1 MESGAILEMPSF
13 TETSES
19 EESITRMTPTETNSY
34 SELPTE
40 EKESSVLEECFS
52 DMTSQLV
59 SIKVLMPFNILHTLS
74 SYCAC
79 S

>member
-1 MESGAILEMPSF
+1 MESGAIHEMPSF
-13 TETSES
+13 TETLES
-19 EESITRMTPTETNSY
+19 EESINKMARTETSSC

-40 EKESSVLEECFS
+40 EKESSVLEECLS

-59 SIKVLMPFNILHTLS
+59 SIKVLMPFNILHTLP